1 VPITFAKVNIMYF
14 RLRNNPSAVIVL
26 SEIYGITSSVRLSCD
41 ALHNRGF
48 DTIAPDYFMLPRTFA
63 ATEQKAAHDAFL
75 SFGFD
80 NAARYVRELVD
91 KVRPH
96 YRKVFLAGF
105 SAGATTAW
113 ICAAGEPR
121 CDGIAA
127 IYGSRIRDY
136 TSLKPQI
143 PSLVIFPEK
152 ESSFDVNDMCRV
164 ISSSPHVST
173 RIYEGPH
180 GFADKRSVCYHEGS
194 CCRAHDEIS
203 SFFINI
209 R

>member
-1 VPITFAKVNIMYF
+1 MYF

-48 DTIAPDYFMLPRTFA
+48 DTIAPDYFQLPRTYA
-63 ATEQKAAHDAFL
+63 VSEQKAAFDAFM
-75 SFGFD
+75 SVGFD
-80 NAARYVRELVD
+80 HAAGYVRELVD
-91 KVRPH
+91 KIRPH
-96 YRKVFLAGF
+96 YKKIFLAGF

-113 ICAAGEPR
+113 ICASDKPR

-127 IYGSRIRDY
+127 VYSSRIRDY
-136 TSLKPQI
+136 TGLKPRI

-152 ESSFDVNDMCRV
+152 EISFDVNDMCR
-164 ISSSPHVST
+164 ILSSSPHVSA
-173 RIYEGPH
+173 RIYEGIH
-180 GFADKRSVCYHEGS
+180 GFADKRSDCYHEGS
-194 CCRAHDEIS
+194 CCRAHDEMS
-203 SFFINI
+203 SFFRNI